1 MLITNYISASRKSP
15 LAQRNRAPSNV
26 STLAVQYMYSQ
37 YGTLASPASARSLS
51 VPRRGLPQRQCGRVL
66 PQSRLHLLLCQ
77 LSLRAPQRRLQ
88 RLDPLP
94 VPAVLELVQPPLQL
108 RRGDSNL
115 VPPPARLA
123 VVVVALVDR
132 GASLGIPAAGAEAPS
147 LQLDE
152 LAVGRRLDPALTKRA
167 KPEDQNAPAR

>member
-1 MLITNYISASRKSP
+1 
-15 LAQRNRAPSNV
+15 
-26 STLAVQYMYSQ
+26 MYSQ